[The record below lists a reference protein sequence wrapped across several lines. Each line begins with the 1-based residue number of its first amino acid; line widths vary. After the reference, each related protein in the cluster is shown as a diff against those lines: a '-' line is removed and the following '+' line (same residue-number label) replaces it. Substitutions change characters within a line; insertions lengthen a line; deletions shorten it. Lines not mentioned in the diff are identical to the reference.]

1 MRVHFIT
8 ACRNVSQNV
17 EKVVTSVR
25 EQSDSRWKWT
35 IIDDCS
41 SDDTAVKFQEATRGM
56 TGVQIIVNSERKHA
70 LRNIVEAA
78 RQHVDSEDI
87 VATLDGDDSLCN
99 PRTVETLISAYGSG
113 SDVVWTAHRW
123 DTNGMNISGH
133 MPNQVDPY
141 AWPWVTSH
149 LRTFRAS
156 LLARISDDN
165 FKNHLGEWFKRGYD
179 QALMLPVLFVGGG
192 RTFVSDV
199 CYQYNIDSASIP
211 SSERN
216 WAERDQIATVNM
228 VRARGFLK

>member
-17 EKVVTSVR
+17 DRIVASVR
-25 EQSDSRWKWT
+25 EQADSRWLWT
-35 IIDDCS
+35 IVDDCS
-41 SDDTAVKFQEATRGM
+41 QDDTASKFQEATRGM

-70 LRNIVEAA
+70 LRNIVETA
-78 RQHVDSEDI
+78 RSSVDAGDI

-99 PRTVETLISAYGSG
+99 PSTVGSLISAYEAG

-133 MPNQVDPY
+133 MPNRVDPY

-156 LLARISDDN
+156 LLSKVSDAN
-165 FKNHLGEWFKRGYD
+165 FKNHRGEWFKRGYD
-179 QALMLPVLFVGGG
+179 QALMLPVLFVGEG
-192 RTFVSDV
+192 RAFLPAV

>member
-17 EKVVTSVR
+17 EKIVASVR
-25 EQSDSRWKWT
+25 EQSDSRWRWT

-41 SDDTAVKFQEATRGM
+41 QDDTAVRFRAATQEMA
-56 TGVQIIVNSERKHA
+56 GVQIIVNSERRHA
-70 LRNIVEAA
+70 LQNIVEAA
-78 RQHVDSEDI
+78 RSLADSEDI

-99 PRTVETLISAYGSG
+99 SRTVEILLKSYEAGVN
-113 SDVVWTAHRW
+113 VVWTAHRW

-133 MPNQVDPY
+133 MPNRVDPY

-156 LLARISDDN
+156 LLGKIGDEN
-165 FKNHLGEWFKRGYD
+165 FKNHRGEWFKRGYD
-179 QALMLPVLFVGGG
+179 QALMLPLLFVGEG
-192 RTFVSDV
+192 RSFIPEV

>member
-1 MRVHFIT
+1 MRVHFVT

-17 EKVVTSVR
+17 ERIVASVR
-25 EQSDSRWKWT
+25 EQSDSRWLWT
-35 IIDDCS
+35 IVDDCS
-41 SDDTAVKFQEATRGM
+41 QDDTVAKFQEATHGM
-56 TGVQIIVNSERKHA
+56 AGVHIVVNRERKHA
-70 LRNIVEAA
+70 LRNIVEIS
-78 RQHVDSEDI
+78 RSSVDTGDI

-99 PRTVETLISAYGSG
+99 PSTVESLIRAYEAGN
-113 SDVVWTAHRW
+113 DVVWTAHRW

-133 MPNQVDPY
+133 MPNRVDPY

-156 LLARISDDN
+156 LLSKVSDEN
-165 FKNHLGEWFKRGYD
+165 FKNHRGEWFKRGYD
-179 QALMLPVLFVGGG
+179 QALMLPILFVGEG
-192 RTFVSDV
+192 RSFLPAV